1 MKNKRLIILIL
12 ALQFLSVFS
21 YAQSAPQQ
29 TKEEKKKAEQE
40 RKAQETQ
47 AKEQQKQQQ
56 KQAKADAKAAKRS
69 APVEF
74 QGGYDRFT
82 NVTTTGFQVPTSE
95 QDEVFAGRK
104 IDIGVGASYKG
115 TTVPQDSNDINI
127 RLFIAYTIRAN
138 STARDHSLILLVD
151 NEPMDFG
158 QLSITTRETYGSSVR
173 FTHAVVVT
181 EVSYATLL
189 RLANARTIEGRFSG
203 VEFQLS
209 PKFIPTMRAFLH
221 L

>member
-12 ALQFLSVFS
+12 ALQFLSISF

-40 RKAQETQ
+40 RKAQEQQ
-47 AKEQQKQQQ
+47 AKEQQKQQE
-56 KQAKADAKAAKRS
+56 KQAKIDAKAAKKS
-69 APVEF
+69 APVAF

-82 NVTTTGFQVPTSE
+82 NVTTTGFQVTTSKN
-95 QDEVFAGRK
+95 DEVFAGVK
-104 IDIGVGASYKG
+104 IDIGVAASYKG
-115 TTVPQDSNDINI
+115 TTVPQNPDDINV
-127 RLFIAYTIRAN
+127 RLFIAYTIQAA

-151 NEPMDFG
+151 NESMDFG
-158 QLSITTRETYGSSVR
+158 QLQVTTRETYGSRIR
-173 FTHAVVVT
+173 FTRAVVVT
-181 EVSYATLL
+181 QVNFETLR

-209 PKFIPTMRAFLH
+209 PKFIPTMKAFLY
-221 L
+221 